1 MEQVQMEYWE
11 MDIWKVNE
19 FNFLNED
26 VDEFTSMQS
35 QNLVNV
41 SSPRHLKQKT
51 LNIVYEA

>member
-1 MEQVQMEYWE
+1 MEYWE

-41 SSPRHLKQKT
+41 SSPRYLKQKT